1 MSAFQTWM
9 MQQPSTTDFV
19 ATPHGFILSRDNH
32 LKLKHQHITLTL
44 QTITDS
50 RLQHGF
56 HLGFELLPSFRFL
69 PCKCHPNS
77 CHTRTNRLVEH
88 WTWWT
93 RFAYSAVVF
102 MLSMLHRFC
111 ISEHCY
117 MDFSVRKGTASQ
129 TSTSTNWGSG
139 FSSWCSRC
147 ISWSKHVIAAGPA
160 TLLELQGFHMKSR
173 APMLRAE

>member
-32 LKLKHQHITLTL
+32 LKLKHQHFTLTL
-44 QTITDS
+44 QTNTDS

-69 PCKCHPNS
+69 PCKCHTNS
-77 CHTRTNRLVEH
+77 CHTRSNRLVEH

-93 RFAYSAVVF
+93 RFAYIAVIF
-102 MLSMLHRFC
+102 MLSMPHSTQSSSILHLRAQLHGFFC
-111 ISEHCY
+111 QKRNCFTDVNFY
-117 MDFSVRKGTASQ
+117 KLRVRLQ
-129 TSTSTNWGSG
+129 LLVQPL
-139 FSSWCSRC
+139 
-147 ISWSKHVIAAGPA
+147 H
-160 TLLELQGFHMKSR
+160 LLE
-173 APMLRAE
+173 